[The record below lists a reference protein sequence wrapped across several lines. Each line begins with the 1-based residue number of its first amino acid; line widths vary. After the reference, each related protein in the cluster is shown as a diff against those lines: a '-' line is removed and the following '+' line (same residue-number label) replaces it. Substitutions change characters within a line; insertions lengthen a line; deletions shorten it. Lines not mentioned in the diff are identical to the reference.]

1 MKNPIGYSK
10 TQIALHWAAAG
21 VIALQFILHDGIS
34 DAWDVI
40 EDGGAFA
47 FSPLVASHV
56 AGGFAVLGFV
66 IWRLVLRFRRGVP
79 DLPAGSRLQH
89 IAAHVGHFGL
99 YALMIALPVSGAAA
113 WFGGISDAA
122 DAHEVLKTLLLVFV
136 AAHVA
141 AAFWH
146 QFWLKD
152 GLLLRMKRAR
162 D

>member
-1 MKNPIGYSK
+1 MQKPKGYSK
-10 TQIALHWAAAG
+10 TQIALHWGAAA

-40 EDGGAFA
+40 EKGGTIA

-56 AGGFAVLGFV
+56 AGGFVVLGFV
-66 IWRLVLRFRRGVP
+66 VWRLVLRFQRGVP
-79 DLPAGSRLQH
+79 ALPAGSGVQH
-89 IAAHVGHFGL
+89 LAAHVGHFGL
-99 YALMIALPVSGAAA
+99 YALMVAVPISGAVA
-113 WFGGISDAA
+113 WFGGVSDAA

-141 AAFWH
+141 AALLH

-152 GLLLRMKRAR
+152 GLLLRMRQSQ